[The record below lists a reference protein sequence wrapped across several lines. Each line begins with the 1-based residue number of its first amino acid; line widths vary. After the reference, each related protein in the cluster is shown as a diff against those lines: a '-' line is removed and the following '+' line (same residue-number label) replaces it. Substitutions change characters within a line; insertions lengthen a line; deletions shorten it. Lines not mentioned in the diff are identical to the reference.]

1 MRKKIL
7 LICSLFVLVL
17 FSSCMSLTFAIFGP
31 SQNFNK
37 IRDPFVDYEGFG
49 WGTDYDTINKRW
61 PLEEGKGFVYIGY
74 YFGKPYKPNYYK
86 RGTREIY
93 IDKTLLY
100 FDNPRTRKYSHRGG
114 QTDYYLSNENRHLY
128 AVEDVYKKTPT
139 MDFLHSRYGDF
150 SEENLV
156 TSQQISDGITTVYR
170 GPCLLNSNDLYALE
184 IRIDKKGVTTVR
196 LQNPF
201 FIKSRSEPDPKNR
214 WICYSALT
222 TKFSKIDYK
231 SDKVIEYT
239 FLNKNNEGK
248 YLFIGYSKSYEKPSV
263 SYVRAGVC
271 WGDKTSGVYDISG
284 NNNIV
289 VSKKFSIDKWK
300 CLYNNQEYAF
310 TNMPQ
315 EGAREI
321 LDLFLSSQKISV
333 RHNKTISQFLSDG
346 EKLLDKM
353 TEMGITLEEID
364 AALLN
369 EEF

>member
-1 MRKKIL
+1 MSGNHRLESERSDSYGTRRKKTNRNPDDRAQP
-7 LICSLFVLVL
+7 VRDYVVVPG
-17 FSSCMSLTFAIFGP
+17 APGGP
-31 SQNFNK
+31 VF
-37 IRDPFVDYEGFG
+37 RPV
-49 WGTDYDTINKRW
+49 
-61 PLEEGKGFVYIGY
+61 P
-74 YFGKPYKPNYYK
+74 
-86 RGTREIY
+86 
-93 IDKTLLY
+93 
-100 FDNPRTRKYSHRGG
+100 
-114 QTDYYLSNENRHLY
+114 
-128 AVEDVYKKTPT
+128 A
-139 MDFLHSRYGDF
+139 
-150 SEENLV
+150 
-156 TSQQISDGITTVYR
+156 
-170 GPCLLNSNDLYALE
+170 
-184 IRIDKKGVTTVR
+184 
-196 LQNPF
+196 
-201 FIKSRSEPDPKNR
+201 
-214 WICYSALT
+214 
-222 TKFSKIDYK
+222 
-231 SDKVIEYT
+231 
-239 FLNKNNEGK
+239 
-248 YLFIGYSKSYEKPSV
+248 KSYEKPSV

-333 RHNKTISQFLSDG
+333 RHNKTISHFLSDG